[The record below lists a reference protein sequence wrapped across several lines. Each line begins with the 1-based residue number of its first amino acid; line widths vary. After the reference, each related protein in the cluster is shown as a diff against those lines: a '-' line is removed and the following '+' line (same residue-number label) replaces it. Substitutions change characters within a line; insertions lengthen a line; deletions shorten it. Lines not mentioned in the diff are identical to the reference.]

1 MLSRRE
7 FVVFCGGLVQVPFLH
22 WDGLTV
28 PGHGIAARAPSLP
41 SWFDGARVQAVT
53 GMGGAWVARPVFE
66 RTGAAA
72 RALGATV
79 LTRYVKWN
87 ATAPFWSPAG
97 LLTPA
102 GRRTVGAMIEEA
114 HRNGVRLILYYWH
127 EGDDAY
133 AAAHPDVSCR
143 MPDGAIASHPVRGRL
158 LDVTDPGY
166 GALVKA
172 RLSEMAGLGADGFY
186 FDYTHLPPAGC
197 LDTQLERTF
206 DGDGGPSIPRNAARD
221 DEPAYHAFLGY
232 TARRITATFEDWKA
246 SVQAHAPDTLF
257 VISTTYLPSLVSNR
271 MNTDLVRAA
280 DAPKTEIYVAV
291 RPQLGLGMFER
302 GKPLAWV
309 GADERL
315 VMGYCYL
322 RDAGAGRPPHVWAP
336 GFMAAPEYPRF
347 VAAVL
352 TFGCI
357 AAVNLPEP
365 LLNDAA
371 GGGSEAERE
380 GIPAAFAVGARLS
393 EELHA
398 THPLRWL
405 VVHVSERARDARGA
419 DIERACREVIAPEI
433 GAFVT
438 GLHLGVPVGI
448 VTDRGLAAGIPAS
461 AKVLVLPDPAALDD
475 GQRAAVARFRQR
487 GGTVVNQDGRW
498 DWTGDPAA
506 AERALGTRL
515 ARALETVPLRVTARS
530 GRPFAAA
537 HASADGRR
545 LLIGV
550 TTAFSG
556 LHLESGQAVPGAVTA
571 PGDLTGVEISCR
583 RARAISRAEDVVD
596 GTVLNAEPR
605 GDGYVVTLPVVRPFA
620 FIAIRTD

>member
-1 MLSRRE
+1 MLSRRD
-7 FVVFCGGLVQVPFLH
+7 FVVLCGGLVQVPFLN
-22 WDGLTV
+22 WDGLSV
-28 PGHGIAARAPSLP
+28 PGIGTSPSAPSLP
-41 SWFDGARVQAVT
+41 SWFERARVQALT
-53 GMGGAWVARPVFE
+53 GMGGVWTSRPVFE

-97 LLTPA
+97 LLTPT
-102 GRRTVGAMIEEA
+102 GKQTVGAMIEEA
-114 HRNGVRLILYYWH
+114 HHNGVRLILYYWH
-127 EGDDAY
+127 EGDDGY
-133 AAAHPDVSCR
+133 AATHPDVYCR
-143 MPDGAIASHPVRGRL
+143 MPNGDIASHPVRGRL

-166 GALVKA
+166 GTLVKA
-172 RLSEMAGLGADGFY
+172 RLNEMAGLGADGFY
-186 FDYTHLPPAGC
+186 FDYMHLPPAGC

-206 DGDGGPSIPRNAARD
+206 TSDGGPSIPRNAVRD

-232 TARRITATFEDWKA
+232 TARRVAATFEDWKA
-246 SVQAHAPDTLF
+246 SVHARSPDTLF
-257 VISTTYLPSLVSNR
+257 IISATYLPSLVSNR

-280 DAPKTEIYVAV
+280 DSPKTEFYVAV
-291 RPQLGLGMFER
+291 RPQLSLGMFER
-302 GKPLAWV
+302 GKPLGWV

-336 GFMAAPEYPRF
+336 GFLAAPEYPRF

-352 TFGCI
+352 AFGCI

-365 LLNDAA
+365 LLNDST
-371 GGGSEAERE
+371 GGTEAERD
-380 GIPAAFAVGARLS
+380 GIPAAFALGRRLS
-393 EELHA
+393 EQLEG

-438 GLHLGVPVGI
+438 GLHLGVPVGV
-448 VTDRGLAAGIPAS
+448 VTDSELAAGVPGS
-461 AKVLVLPDPAALDD
+461 AKVLFLPDPATLHDR
-475 GQRAAVARFRQR
+475 QRAAVARFRQD
-487 GGTVVNQDGRW
+487 GGTVVHQDGRW
-498 DWTGDPAA
+498 DWTGNPAA
-506 AERALGTRL
+506 AERALGARL
-515 ARALETVPLRVTARS
+515 EHVLGTVPLLVTSRS

-537 HASADGRR
+537 HASADGKR
-545 LLIGV
+545 LVIGV

-556 LHLESGQAVPGAVTA
+556 LHLQSGQAVPGAVPA
-571 PGDLTGVEISCR
+571 PGDLTGVDVWCR
-583 RARAISRAEDVVD
+583 QARPITRAQDVVR
-596 GTVLNAEPR
+596 GTVLNARRR
-605 GDGYVVTLPVVRPFA
+605 GDAYVVTLPLVRPFA
-620 FIAIRTD
+620 FIAIQTE